1 MSEMVEK
8 CPVCRQGKG
17 PEVCEVCGF
26 TDGGAIN
33 REWLNKEDAELW
45 LETVVKPYRVRWEA
59 KKREAELLARI
70 KELETKLSIPS
81 ASDQVGFTDPR
92 DGKFYKTIKI
102 NGQVWMAENLNYAAE
117 GSKCYNN
124 EEANSAK
131 YGRLYDWETAKK
143 ACPAGWHLP
152 SDNEWETLVN
162 YVGGKDIAGKKLKSK
177 IGWDNYGN
185 GIDEYGFSALPGGY
199 GYSDGNFHY
208 AGYYGRWWSSTE
220 SGAYFA
226 WYRGMSYHYEYVN
239 RGNLDK
245 ADLFSVRCVQDS
257 AL

>member
-1 MSEMVEK
+1 MSET
-8 CPVCRQGKG
+8 CAVCKKGKG

-124 EEANSAK
+124 DEANGAK

-143 ACPAGWHLP
+143 ACPTGWHLP
-152 SDNEWETLVN
+152 SDKEWETLVN

-177 IGWDNYGN
+177 IGWKDYGNGIDGN

-199 GYSDGNFHY
+199 GDLGGFFQNAGNIGH
-208 AGYYGRWWSSTE
+208 WWSSTE
-220 SGAYFA
+220 YVTSYA
-226 WYRGMSYHYEYVN
+226 WDLDMYYNYESVGMNHVFKTGLY
-239 RGNLDK
+239 
-245 ADLFSVRCVQDS
+245 SVRCVQD
-257 AL
+257 